1 MVVILRT
8 LFLRDLRDNWVF
20 PRLIYVTTG
29 QAVDR
34 NARRLY
40 RLLVIRPRD
49 RVMQLL
55 VTFRD
60 ERGFAEM
67 LLAAIA
73 VLTAFVRAIALLL
86 LAVGALY
93 VALSYL

>member
-1 MVVILRT
+1 MILRT

-20 PRLIYVTTG
+20 PRLVYVTAG

-40 RLLVIRPRD
+40 RFFVLRPRE
-49 RVMQLL
+49 RVGQLL
-55 VTFRD
+55 FTLRD
-60 ERGFAEM
+60 ERGLIEV
-67 LLAAIA
+67 LLATLA
-73 VLTAFVRAIALLL
+73 VLTAFVRAVALLV